1 MNHSTSPATGLTPES
16 DTRPAKGSDASP
28 WKTIK
33 VLIADDHAMV
43 RGAFARLIDDEL
55 DLQVVAQAHDGA
67 STLQQ
72 LADNPCDVLLLDL
85 NMPEPS
91 GSQLIVLI
99 REKWPKQP
107 ILVVSMHD
115 TPRIVRTALDAGAN
129 GYITKDSEPNILLN
143 ALRLVAGGGRFVEP
157 SLMEAMLFAPAPRAS
172 LTPRESEILQRL
184 AAGQSHAIISR
195 ELYISD
201 KTVSSHK
208 ANLMAKLDIDNFSD
222 LLRYA
227 MDNGL
232 TSKALISSTF

>member
-1 MNHSTSPATGLTPES
+1 MNNPHPLTTGLTPE
-16 DTRPAKGSDASP
+16 PAGLPIKGSDASP

-43 RGAFARLIDDEL
+43 RGAFVRLIDSES
-55 DLQVVAQAHDGA
+55 DLQVVAEAHDGV

-72 LADNPCDVLLLDL
+72 LAANPCDVLLLDL

-91 GSQLIVLI
+91 GSQLITLI

-107 ILVVSMHD
+107 ILVVSMHN

-129 GYITKDSEPNILLN
+129 GYITKDSEPHILLK

-157 SLMEAMLFAPAPRAS
+157 NLMEAMLFAPAPRAS

-184 AAGQSHAIISR
+184 AAGQSNSVIAR
-195 ELYISD
+195 ELYISE

-208 ANLMAKLDIDNFSD
+208 ANLMAKLEIDNFLE
-222 LLRYA
+222 LLNYA
-227 MDNGL
+227 KDNGL
-232 TSKALISSTF
+232 TLKA

>member
-1 MNHSTSPATGLTPES
+1 MSSSPTRDSGPIPSPSTQ
-16 DTRPAKGSDASP
+16 PAKGSDESP

-43 RGAFARLIDDEL
+43 RGAFARLIDSEF
-55 DLQVVAQAHDGA
+55 DLQAVAQAHDGT

-72 LADNPCDVLLLDL
+72 LADNPCNVLLLDL

-91 GSQLIVLI
+91 GSQLITLI

-107 ILVVSMHD
+107 ILVVSMHN

-129 GYITKDSEPNILLN
+129 GYVTKDSEPAILLN

-157 SLMEAMLFAPAPRAS
+157 RLMEAMLFAPALRTP

-184 AAGQSHAIISR
+184 AAGQSHSTISR
-195 ELYISD
+195 ELYISE

-208 ANLMAKLDIDNFSD
+208 TNLMAKLEIDSFSD

-227 MDNGL
+227 MDNGI
-232 TSKALISSTF
+232 TPKV

>member
-1 MNHSTSPATGLTPES
+1 MSTTKPISTGFPPNPAAQ
-16 DTRPAKGSDASP
+16 PAKGSEASP

-33 VLIADDHAMV
+33 VIIADDHAMV
-43 RGAFARLIDDEL
+43 RGAFVRLIDSES
-55 DLQVVAQAHDGA
+55 DLQVVAQAHDGT

-72 LADNPCDVLLLDL
+72 LADNPCDVLMLDL

-91 GSQLIVLI
+91 GSQLITLI
-99 REKWPKQP
+99 RDKWPKQR
-107 ILVVSMHD
+107 ILVVTMHNSS
-115 TPRIVRTALDAGAN
+115 RIVRTALDAGAN

-143 ALRLVAGGGRFVEP
+143 AVRLVAGGGRFVEP
-157 SLMEAMLFAPAPRAS
+157 SLMEAMLFAPALKTP

-184 AAGQSHAIISR
+184 AAGQSHSTISR

-208 ANLMAKLDIDNFSD
+208 ANLMTKLEIDNFSD

-232 TSKALISSTF
+232 APKA

>member
-1 MNHSTSPATGLTPES
+1 MNSNKPIAAG
-16 DTRPAKGSDASP
+16 PAKGNDASP

-43 RGAFARLIDDEL
+43 RGAFARLIDNEF
-55 DLQVVAQAHDGA
+55 DLQVVAQAHDGN

-72 LADNPCDVLLLDL
+72 LADNPCSVLLLDL

-91 GSQLIVLI
+91 GSQLITLI
-99 REKWPKQP
+99 REKWPKQA
-107 ILVVSMHD
+107 ILVVSMHN

-129 GYITKDSEPNILLN
+129 GYITKDSEPHVLLN

-157 SLMEAMLFAPAPRAS
+157 SLMEAMLFAPALRTP
-172 LTPRESEILQRL
+172 LTPRESEVLQRL
-184 AAGQSHAIISR
+184 AAGQSHSAISR
-195 ELYISD
+195 ELYISE

-208 ANLMAKLDIDNFSD
+208 TNLMAKLEIDSFSD

-232 TSKALISSTF
+232 SPKV

>member
-1 MNHSTSPATGLTPES
+1 
-16 DTRPAKGSDASP
+16 
-28 WKTIK
+28 
-33 VLIADDHAMV
+33 MV
-43 RGAFARLIDDEL
+43 RSAFGRLIDSEF

-72 LADNPCDVLLLDL
+72 LTDNPCDVLMLDL

-91 GSQLIVLI
+91 GPQLITLI

-107 ILVVSMHD
+107 ILVVSMHN
-115 TPRIVRTALDAGAN
+115 TPRIVRTALEAGAN
-129 GYITKDSEPNILLN
+129 GYVTKDSEPQILLK

-184 AAGQSHAIISR
+184 AAGQSNSVIAR
-195 ELYISD
+195 QLYISD
-201 KTVSSHK
+201 KTVSTHK
-208 ANLMAKLDIDNFSD
+208 ANIMDKLDIQNFPT

-227 MDNGL
+227 VDNGL
-232 TSKALISSTF
+232 GPQA

>member
-1 MNHSTSPATGLTPES
+1 MTATKPLTSRLPLGPTDL
-16 DTRPAKGSDASP
+16 PAKGSEASP
-28 WKTIK
+28 WKTFKII
-33 VLIADDHAMV
+33 IADDHAMV
-43 RGAFARLIDDEL
+43 RSAFGRLIDSEF

-72 LADNPCDVLLLDL
+72 LTDNPCDVLMLDL

-91 GSQLIVLI
+91 GPQLITLI

-107 ILVVSMHD
+107 ILVVSMHN
-115 TPRIVRTALDAGAN
+115 TPRIVRTALEAGAN
-129 GYITKDSEPNILLN
+129 GYVTKDSEPQILLK

-184 AAGQSHAIISR
+184 AAGQSNSVIAR
-195 ELYISD
+195 QLYISD
-201 KTVSSHK
+201 KTVSTHK
-208 ANLMAKLDIDNFSD
+208 ANIMDKLDIQNFPT

-227 MDNGL
+227 IDNGL
-232 TSKALISSTF
+232 GPQA

>member
-1 MNHSTSPATGLTPES
+1 MSSTQGLATGSKQNSITQ
-16 DTRPAKGSDASP
+16 PAKGSDESP

-43 RGAFARLIDDEL
+43 RGAFARLIDSEP
-55 DLQVVAQAHDGA
+55 DLQVVAQAHDGN

-72 LADNPCDVLLLDL
+72 LADNPCNVLLLDL

-99 REKWPKQP
+99 REKWPKQR
-107 ILVVSMHD
+107 ILVVSMHN

-129 GYITKDSEPNILLN
+129 GYITKDSEPHILLN

-157 SLMEAMLFAPAPRAS
+157 SLMEAMLFAPALRTP

-184 AAGQSHAIISR
+184 AAGQSHNTISR

-227 MDNGL
+227 MDNKL
-232 TSKALISSTF
+232 SPKS